1 MQDLFTAF
9 TVTKAT
15 ETTLGGNQRLAD
27 NERLKFNTG
36 DSLEETLES
45 PEDGTVQKLWNII
58 RTARHT
64 VINAQ
69 DDELNVVL
77 NPGQIRTFI
86 IDIQT
91 RF

>member
-1 MQDLFTAF
+1 M
-9 TVTKAT
+9 TKAT
-15 ETTLGGNQRLAD
+15 ETTLGGNQWLAD

-36 DSLEETLES
+36 DDVEETRHQDVVLEN
-45 PEDGTVQKLWNII
+45 PEDDTVQKLL

-86 IDIQT
+86 IDIKS
-91 RF
+91 RL